1 MDIIFHCISKQSSMN
16 AVWQFSLHTGS
27 LPYWENVG
35 GTDFLN
41 CENKDST
48 LTQNMGLNLSYLLYQ
63 PAKLFTI
70 KEY

>member
-1 MDIIFHCISKQSSMN
+1 MHSGSS
-16 AVWQFSLHTGS
+16 AYILVVFLTGKM
-27 LPYWENVG
+27 W
-35 GTDFLN
+35 GTDFPN

-70 KEY
+70 KEC